1 MKLQKY
7 QIKHRIWFLVLA
19 AALLASG
26 CAPQPQSAAGIG
38 QPEVAQAAELA
49 APGQAGDTAA
59 GEAGDAAAVPTP
71 YYTPRPNYQPAEL
84 VSYTAQTGD
93 TLPALATRFNTSVPE
108 ILAANSFIP
117 ASATTMPPGMP
128 MEIPIYYLP
137 MWGTPFQI
145 LPDSLFINGPA
156 QVGFDTRAFV
166 DSQPGWLSSYSA
178 FASGAT
184 RSGAEIVDLIALNYS
199 LSPRLL
205 LALLEH
211 QSGAL
216 SQPASASNPDYAM
229 GNLNRRYRGL
239 YLQLAWAANQ
249 LNDGYY
255 RWRRGSQVEFT
266 FTNGRLERPD
276 PWQNAATVGLHN
288 LFLQLDRQ
296 QERFNQLVSP
306 DGFVTVYTRL
316 FGDPWANDEPHL
328 PGSLVQPEF
337 LLPFERD
344 TVWAYTGGPHTAWGV
359 GEPLAALDFAPPA
372 VKSGCQETQLWAT
385 AVAPGV
391 VSRSEEGIVELD
403 LDGDGDPRTGWTV
416 FYLHIG
422 TEGRVPVGTLLET
435 GQPLGHPSCEGGSS
449 TGTHIHLAR
458 KYNGEWMLADGP
470 LGFNLEGWVAHNGAA
485 PYKGTLERFSQLVTA
500 CECSN
505 AASFIKA
512 ERR

>member
-1 MKLQKY
+1 MKDRLHLT
-7 QIKHRIWFLVLA
+7 IHRLWVLLLA

-26 CAPQPQSAAGIG
+26 CAPQPESASVLGQPEIAQAAGI
-38 QPEVAQAAELA
+38 EVEGPAEAAS
-49 APGQAGDTAA
+49 D
-59 GEAGDAAAVPTP
+59 GEPADASVSPTP

-84 VSYTAQTGD
+84 VDYTAQTGD
-93 TLPALATRFNTSVPE
+93 SLPALAARFNTSIPE

-156 QVGFDTRAFV
+156 QVGFDTQAYV
-166 DSQPGWLSSYSA
+166 DSQPGWLSGYSA

-216 SQPASASNPDYAM
+216 TQPASETTMDYAM
-229 GNLNRRYRGL
+229 GQVNRRYRGL

-255 RWRRGSQVEFT
+255 RWRRGSLVEFT
-266 FTNGRLERPD
+266 FTNGRIERPD

-288 LFLQLDRQ
+288 LFLQLDRS

-306 DGFVTVYTRL
+306 DGFINVYTRL
-316 FGDPWANDEPHL
+316 FGDPWAQVEPHL
-328 PGSLVQPEF
+328 PGSLAQPEF
-337 LLPFERD
+337 MLPFERG
-344 TVWAYTGGPHTAWGV
+344 TTWAYTGGPHTAWGV

-372 VKSGCQETQLWAT
+372 IKGGCLETRLWAT

-422 TEGRVPVGTLLET
+422 TEGRAPVGTVLET

-449 TGTHIHLAR
+449 TGTHIHMAR

-470 LGFNLEGWVAHNGAA
+470 LGFNLEGWVAHNGNA
-485 PYKGTLERFSQLVTA
+485 PYKGTLERFSQLITA

-505 AASFIKA
+505 AASHITA